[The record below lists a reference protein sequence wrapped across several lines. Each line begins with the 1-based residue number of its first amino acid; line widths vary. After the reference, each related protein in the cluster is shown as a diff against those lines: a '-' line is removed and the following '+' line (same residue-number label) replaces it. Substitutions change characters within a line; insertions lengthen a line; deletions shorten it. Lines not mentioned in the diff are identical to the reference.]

1 MKKIPLIVEPHPQN
15 YDGYKFITL
24 LKYNDE
30 TSLNIIDN
38 YHNKQISAYVLD
50 LCSPLEIDEGLLIN
64 VAYDWYTTNRYTR
77 YPISIELSRLGLSTK
92 FSKIIRTYPVD
103 FISRVIGPLP
113 TFAMSGYTKIKKRKK
128 KDIPSYLQFVDK
140 TKEIMPENM

>member
-1 MKKIPLIVEPHPQN
+1 MKKVPLIVEPHPQN

-38 YHNKQISAYVLD
+38 YYNKVVTAYVLD
-50 LCSPLEIDEGLLIN
+50 LCSPLEIDENLLIN
-64 VAYDWYTTNRYTR
+64 VAYEWYNESKNQK
-77 YPISIELSRLGLSTK
+77 YPFSIELSRKGLSGK
-92 FSKIIRTYPVD
+92 FSKILRTYPVD

-113 TFAMSGYTKIKKRKK
+113 SFPMGGYSKIKKRKK
-128 KDIPSYLQFVDK
+128 KDIPSYLEFVDK
-140 TKEIMPENM
+140 TIKI